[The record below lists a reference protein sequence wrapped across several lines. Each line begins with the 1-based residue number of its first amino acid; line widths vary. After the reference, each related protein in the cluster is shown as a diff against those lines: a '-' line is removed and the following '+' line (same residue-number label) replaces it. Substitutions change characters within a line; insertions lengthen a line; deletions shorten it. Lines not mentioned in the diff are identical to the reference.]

1 MIKFCFMMRND
12 RNLAGKSL
20 SVRRCFSLGKNLSIG
35 VLWLKYYYTARVHE
49 TRDVTYNWVS
59 NLPLLI
65 LAHRK
70 ACSWNRS
77 VNGNKSP
84 TLHHHHRLPII
95 LLSTYR
101 TSQYWA
107 LGIKHSGSFAL
118 FLASSFFSLALSFFP
133 SFPFS
138 RRNSNGG
145 WAAIVNLGR
154 RGRKYGLDF
163 HNDTKSWRIVGN

>member
-1 MIKFCFMMRND
+1 MIKFCFQDDAQRS
-12 RNLAGKSL
+12 K
-20 SVRRCFSLGKNLSIG
+20 FSREITQREKVFFPRKNLSIG
-35 VLWLKYYYTARVHE
+35 VFWLKYYYTARVHE

-77 VNGNKSP
+77 VDGNKSP

-95 LLSTYR
+95 LLPTYR

-107 LGIKHSGSFAL
+107 LSIKHSGSF
-118 FLASSFFSLALSFFP
+118 SSSSPFFP
-133 SFPFS
+133 SLPFAPFLARS

-145 WAAIVNLGR
+145 WAAIVNFGR
-154 RGRKYGLDF
+154 RARKYGLDF
-163 HNDTKSWRIVGN
+163 HNDTKS

>member
-77 VNGNKSP
+77 VDGNKSP

-118 FLASSFFSLALSFFP
+118 FLASSSRPLLFSFFSFFAKK
-133 SFPFS
+133 FE
-138 RRNSNGG
+138 RGMGG
-145 WAAIVNLGR
+145 DR
-154 RGRKYGLDF
+154 
-163 HNDTKSWRIVGN
+163 

>member
-1 MIKFCFMMRND
+1 MRND
-12 RNLAGKSL
+12 RNLAGKSV
-20 SVRRCFSLGKNLSIG
+20 SVRRCFLPRKNLSIG
-35 VLWLKYYYTARVHE
+35 VFRLKYYYTARVHE

-77 VNGNKSP
+77 VDGNKSP

-107 LGIKHSGSFAL
+107 LSIKHSGSFSSSSP
-118 FLASSFFSLALSFFP
+118 FFFSFFSFCLSFFV
-133 SFPFS
+133 

-145 WAAIVNLGR
+145 WAAIVNFGR

-163 HNDTKSWRIVGN
+163 YNEKLVDTWKF